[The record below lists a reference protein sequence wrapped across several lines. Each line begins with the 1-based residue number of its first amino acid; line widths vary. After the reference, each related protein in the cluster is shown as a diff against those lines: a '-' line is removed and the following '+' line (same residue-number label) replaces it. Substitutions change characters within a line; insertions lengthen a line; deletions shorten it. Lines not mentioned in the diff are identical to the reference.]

1 MAIVMFS
8 SELQQFTG
16 ETNTSIDAADYRSLI
31 TALCERY
38 VKLDRNLLTEMAVA
52 IDGVI
57 IVDPLLESIASD
69 SEIHF
74 LHFVA
79 GG

>member
-1 MAIVMFS
+1 MAKVMFS

-16 ETNTSIDAADYRSLI
+16 EASTTVDVVDYRALI
-31 TALCERY
+31 SALCNQYVDLERG
-38 VKLDRNLLTEMAVA
+38 VLTEMAVA

-57 IVDPLLESIASD
+57 IVDPLLESIGED
-69 SEIHF
+69 SEVHF

>member
-1 MAIVMFS
+1 MATVIFS
-8 SELQQFTG
+8 TELQEFTG
-16 ETNTSIDAADYRSLI
+16 EGKTNVDARVYRDLVTELVARYDLLKKGQLAD
-31 TALCERY
+31 
-38 VKLDRNLLTEMAVA
+38 MAVA

-57 IVDPLLESIASD
+57 IVDPLLEEILPD
-69 SEIHF
+69 SEVHF

>member
-1 MAIVMFS
+1 MFS

-16 ETNTSIDAADYRSLI
+16 VTNVTVAAGSYRDMIAELCDTFPRLSAET
-31 TALCERY
+31 
-38 VKLDRNLLTEMAVA
+38 LTEMAVA

-57 IVDPLLESIASD
+57 IVDPLLEPLAD
-69 SEIHF
+69 SSEVHF

-79 GG
+79 GGL

>member
-1 MAIVMFS
+1 MARVKFS
-8 SELQQFTG
+8 SELQAFTG
-16 ETNTSIDAADYRSLI
+16 ETETIVEARVYRDVVGELLQRYPDLKQSEIAD
-31 TALCERY
+31 
-38 VKLDRNLLTEMAVA
+38 MAVA

-57 IVDPLLESIASD
+57 IVDPMLEAIGED
-69 SEIHF
+69 SEVHF

>member
-1 MAIVMFS
+1 MIFS
-8 SELQQFTG
+8 SELQEFTG
-16 ETNTSIDAADYRSLI
+16 EERTEVSATSYRALIDVLVAKYSHLSFDQ
-31 TALCERY
+31 
-38 VKLDRNLLTEMAVA
+38 LTDLAVA

-57 IVDPLLESIASD
+57 IVDPLLEPLGAD
-69 SEIHF
+69 TEVHF

>member
-1 MAIVMFS
+1 MFS

-16 ETNTSIDAADYRSLI
+16 VTNISVEAGNYREMIAELCAAFPKLRPET
-31 TALCERY
+31 
-38 VKLDRNLLTEMAVA
+38 LTDMAVA

-57 IVDPLLESIASD
+57 IVDPLLEPLTET
-69 SEIHF
+69 SEVHF

-79 GG
+79 GGF

>member
-16 ETNTSIDAADYRSLI
+16 EPSTSIQATNYRTLI
-31 TALCERY
+31 SALCEQY
-38 VKLDRNLLTEMAVA
+38 PQLDRSLLTEMAVA

-57 IVDPLLESIASD
+57 IVDPLLEAVADD

>member
-1 MAIVMFS
+1 MARVMFS

-16 ETNTSIDAADYRSLI
+16 EASTWVSAADYRSLL
-31 TALCERY
+31 TALCDQYVDLERR
-38 VKLDRNLLTEMAVA
+38 VLADMAVA

-57 IVDPLLESIASD
+57 IVDPLLEPIGED
-69 SEIHF
+69 SEVHF

>member
-1 MAIVMFS
+1 MAKVMFS
-8 SELQQFTG
+8 NELQQFTG
-16 ETNTSIDAADYRSLI
+16 EPSTSVHVRDYRSLI
-31 TALCERY
+31 TALCEQY
-38 VKLDRNLLTEMAVA
+38 VDLDRGLLTEMAVA

-57 IVDPLLESIASD
+57 IVDPLLEPIGED

>member
-1 MAIVMFS
+1 MAKVMFS

-16 ETNTSIDAADYRSLI
+16 ESATRSSATDYRSLVDE
-31 TALCERY
+31 LCAKYE
-38 VKLDRNLLTEMAVA
+38 KLNRETLLGMAVA

-57 IVDPLLESIASD
+57 IVDPLLEPVGED
-69 SEIHF
+69 SEVHF

>member
-1 MAIVMFS
+1 MFS

-16 ETNTSIDAADYRSLI
+16 EASISIEAADYRSLI
-31 TALCERY
+31 AALCEQY
-38 VKLDRNLLTEMAVA
+38 DKLDRSLLTEMAVA

-57 IVDPLLESIASD
+57 IVDPLLESISHD

>member
-1 MAIVMFS
+1 MAIVIFS

-16 ETNTSIDAADYRSLI
+16 EEKTTVKARVYRDLI
-31 TALCERY
+31 AELVNRY
-38 VKLDRNLLTEMAVA
+38 AQLSAEVLTERAVA

-57 IVDPLLESIASD
+57 IVDPLLEQIDED
-69 SEIHF
+69 SEVHF
-74 LHFVA
+74 LHFIA